1 MQFFEKNKQ
10 QHSTLFGTLY
20 FKKRKFVKFIIIF
33 KIDFEALYG
42 QIRVK
47 DGNIN

>member
-1 MQFFEKNKQ
+1 MRPYLVDYL
-10 QHSTLFGTLY
+10 STVLY
-20 FKKRKFVKFIIIF
+20 LTPNISKMKKFVESIIIF
-33 KIDFEALYG
+33 KINFEALYG